1 MEYDI
6 MFGYLVENEQRYFVN
21 ILNYVQRKNSI
32 FNQRSFYFL
41 TELMSKVAASDTA
54 SSDQQ
59 TEIQQLKSQIS
70 GV

>member
-1 MEYDI
+1 ML
-6 MFGYLVENEQRYFVN
+6 FL
-21 ILNYVQRKNSI
+21 K
-32 FNQRSFYFL
+32 QRSCYFA